1 MKLRK
6 YLALF
11 LAAALMVSVLPQR
24 GSAASVSEM
33 MEDAETEESDVL
45 AEAENPDSEPGG
57 NTGSVNKTETADE
70 QDMVDNHETPD
81 GQETVNEQET
91 LDNPE
96 EEGHKDLESTEAP
109 EEPEMGETAEK
120 AESEQTDQEASTDAA
135 ITETDAPLDDTVSD
149 ETEKTED
156 ITADSEKTDNAEDTE
171 IQEEDGA
178 QKPTESEM
186 SNEMLTANPENELE
200 TQEGDIASGVDG
212 NITWRIDA
220 DGKLTVNGTGD
231 VSNKYNWPWGSY
243 KNSIVSAEIN
253 ITGMTDAAS
262 MFLDCSSLSSL
273 DLSSF
278 DTTNVTSMRYM
289 FLGCSNLNS
298 LDLSSFDTTNV
309 TDMYGMFSCCSNLNS
324 LDLSSFDTTKV
335 TGMDE
340 MFYGCSSLSSLDL
353 SSFDTKKVTDMDKM
367 FYGCSSLSSLDLS
380 SFDTAKVTGM
390 DSMFSGCSSLS
401 SLNLSSFDTIN
412 VTGMT
417 NMFSGCSSLSSL
429 NLSSFDTAKVT
440 GMMYMF
446 RGCSS
451 LSNLDLSS
459 FDTTE
464 VTDMRYMFRDCSS
477 LSSLDLSSFN
487 TRNVTRMDEMFWRC
501 SSLSSL
507 DLSSFDTT
515 KVMNMSV
522 MFSGC
527 ENLEC
532 LDLSSFNTI
541 NVTRMDDMFSYCNS
555 LSSLDLGS
563 FDTTKVMNMSF
574 MFSGCE
580 NLESLDLS
588 SFNTIN
594 VTRMDDM
601 FWECTSMTSIHT
613 PRNVNVSV
621 ELPFVSDGCWLLP
634 DGTEIT
640 ELPQNLD
647 HSVMITRRRNPKIIT
662 TTPDLNMDDVIRVKY
677 VPYSYTVK
685 TDNWDENN
693 KVTFSIEKGELAEG
707 LQIYPETGEIYG
719 VPLETGEFPIT
730 VKASYSNPE
739 YLPSYA
745 DLTLT
750 VIDNTDNNVLNASDA
765 GYEVE
770 QHIGSQMY
778 DSADTFSYVVTESA
792 DQLFISAGAY
802 SEFMDFWLNGRKLV
816 EGEDYTKESGST
828 RITIRKQTFEE
839 KADQNG
845 TNTIAAE
852 FRVDGNPNN
861 ALKRTAQNFRMD
873 IQGGSSNNE
882 HGSGSGSGSRDR
894 GEDSSGSSSGIVTG
908 SSSFAT
914 SVIRLVDAS
923 GNPLPDTA
931 LELHSTPQEARTDR
945 NGIAVFA
952 GVETGVHT
960 LYTKD
965 GNGTVFALKSFE
977 LLFGEHTGI
986 NGDQITVKAGTAF
999 TLNVQVQGN
1008 ELKFLSLQEGDH
1020 YQVVSAATGD
1030 EASPLMWFL
1039 LSALSAGAVSGS
1051 LLYRR
1056 RKQYTGSM
1064 Q

>member
-135 ITETDAPLDDTVSD
+135 ITETDAPLEDTVSD

-156 ITADSEKTDNAEDTE
+156 ITADSEKTENAEDTE
-171 IQEEDGA
+171 VQEEDGA

-253 ITGMTDAAS
+253 ITGMTDTAN

-289 FLGCSNLNS
+289 FLGCSNLSS

-309 TDMYGMFSCCSNLNS
+309 TDMYGMFSCCSNLSS
-324 LDLSSFDTTKV
+324 LDLSSFDTKKVTWMDEMFYGCSSLSSLDLSNFDTTKV

-340 MFYGCSSLSSLDL
+340 MFYGCSILSSLDL
-353 SSFDTKKVTDMDKM
+353 SSFDTTN
-367 FYGCSSLSSLDLS
+367 
-380 SFDTAKVTGM
+380 VTGM
-390 DSMFSGCSSLS
+390 RYMFSDCSSLS

-852 FRVDGNPNN
+852 FRVGGKPEN

-873 IQGGSSNNE
+873 LQSENNNE
-882 HGSGSGSGSRDR
+882 EHHSGSGSRGR
-894 GEDSSGSSSGIVTG
+894 GGDSGGSSSGSGTAGG
-908 SSSFAT
+908 SYAT

-923 GNPLPDTA
+923 GNPLPDTI
-931 LELHSTPQEARTDR
+931 LELHSTPQEARTDQ

-952 GVETGVHT
+952 EVENGVHT
-960 LYTKD
+960 LYAKN
-965 GNGTVFALKSFE
+965 GNGTIFALKSFE
-977 LLFGEHTGI
+977 LLFGENTGI
-986 NGDQITVKAGTAF
+986 MNDQITVKAGTAF
-999 TLNVQVQGN
+999 TLNVQVDGN
-1008 ELKFLSLQEGDH
+1008 ELKFLNLQEGDL
-1020 YQVVSAATGD
+1020 YQVVSAATSD
-1030 EASPLMWFL
+1030 DTRPAIWFL
-1039 LSALSAGAVSGS
+1039 LAVLSAGTISGGI
-1051 LLYRR
+1051 LYRR
-1056 RKQYTGSM
+1056 RKQYAGSM